1 MSSLTE
7 QTKAVEKFPRKAIR
21 SQELADLLGISLA
34 ALSSQRRR
42 RTGPPGVLREGC
54 RPYYPRD
61 EVVAWLLAQEQRN
74 AQRSASKITPDP
86 SPDCAEQ

>member
-7 QTKAVEKFPRKAIR
+7 QTKSVKEFPRKAIR
-21 SQELADLLGISLA
+21 SQELADLLCISLA

-42 RTGPPGVLREGC
+42 RTGPPVVLREGC
-54 RPYYPRD
+54 HPYYSRD
-61 EVVAWLLAQEQRN
+61 EVLAWLLAQEQRN

-86 SPDCAEQ
+86 SLDCAEQ